1 MNSLY
6 QYQLKS
12 KATGLRFDNE
22 VILNSSY
29 VIGANRNIYLNW
41 ISIAIF
47 LMVLAG
53 ISIHTILRIFFRKKD
68 HGK

>member
-12 KATGLRFDNE
+12 KATGLGFDNE
-22 VILNSSY
+22 VILSSSY
-29 VIGANRNIYLNW
+29 VIGANRNIYLNK

-47 LMVLAG
+47 LLVLAG
-53 ISIHTILRIFFRKKD
+53 ISIHTVLRILTKK
-68 HGK
+68 